1 MVALD
6 VVKTRAHLLELAPC
20 WVFLVELPSVVGEE
34 KEGEDSEEDTPEGSP
49 ETDVID
55 ESGEAD
61 SVVDDEWGKLHVEGN
76 CVLFGVIVGHN

>member
-6 VVKTRAHLLELAPC
+6 LVKTRAHLLELTPC

-55 ESGEAD
+55 
-61 SVVDDEWGKLHVEGN
+61 
-76 CVLFGVIVGHN
+76 